1 MYFIMSLKGNRYKYI
16 WTGFDVASRCKVIKA
31 LKTKKANK
39 VALVLE
45 EIYKKSGVF
54 KYPKG
59 FKSNNGSEFENNM
72 TKLLK
77 NTMLTLEEKQK
88 IQSHSHSLVEVFN
101 KEFEKYL
108 FKATDA
114 QELQNPEKVATVWVK
129 NLDIS
134 VNKIKTQNKWWFTW
148 SQTMQLNWILPN

>member
-1 MYFIMSLKGNRYKYI
+1 M
-16 WTGFDVASRCKVIKA
+16 
-31 LKTKKANK
+31 
-39 VALVLE
+39 LE

-88 IQSHSHSLVEVFN
+88 IQSYSHSLVEVFN

-134 VNKIKTQNKWWFTW
+134 VNKIKTQNK
-148 SQTMQLNWILPN
+148 